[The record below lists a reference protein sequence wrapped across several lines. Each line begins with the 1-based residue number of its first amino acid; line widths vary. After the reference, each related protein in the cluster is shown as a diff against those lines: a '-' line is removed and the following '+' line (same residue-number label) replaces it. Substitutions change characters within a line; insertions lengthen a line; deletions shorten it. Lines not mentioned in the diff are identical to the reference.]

1 MKFALK
7 IVDSIVNLREKY
19 KKPEFIIGYRLS
31 PEEPFE
37 DGITM
42 TETLKL
48 VKALIQKNIQYIHV
62 SQKDF
67 FKKSRRGKGAGI
79 ERLKLIH
86 DETKGKV
93 ALIGVGGIKSEKD
106 FINAVSS
113 DFAEFIGVG
122 QASMMNKDLGII
134 LKEGKGDKLNL
145 ELDPE
150 KPELYS
156 IPSDLWKMCISGIDW
171 LPPVKGKSSEK
182 NKMILL

>member
-1 MKFALK
+1 MRLN
-7 IVDSIVNLREKY
+7 IVDSICNLKEKY

-31 PEEPFE
+31 PEEPYE

-48 VKALIQKNIQYIHV
+48 VKALNKKNIQYIHA

-67 FKKSRRGKGAGI
+67 FKKARRGEGAGI

-86 DETKGKV
+86 NETKGKV

-106 FINAVSS
+106 FISAVNSEFS
-113 DFAEFIGVG
+113 EFIAVG

-134 LKEGKGDKLNL
+134 LKEGKVDKLNL

-150 KPELYS
+150 KQELYS
-156 IPSDLWKMCISGIDW
+156 IPCELWKICLSGIDW
-171 LPPVKGKSSEK
+171 LPPLKGKSEK
-182 NKMILL
+182 K

>member
-67 FKKSRRGKGAGI
+67 FKKSRRGEGAGI

-106 FINAVSS
+106 FINAVNS

-150 KPELYS
+150 NPELYS

-182 NKMILL
+182 K